1 MGQRDDSTYF
11 ELRIAQERKRAS
23 DATNPA
29 VSRAHLSMIA
39 EYEQRIRATHDGRQN
54 IRVPQ

>member
-11 ELRIAQERKRAS
+11 ELRIAQERKRAD

-39 EYEQRIRATHDGRQN
+39 EYEQRIRATQSARQTMH
-54 IRVPQ
+54 VS